1 MTAGMSQAR
10 ERGAPHVMRRGLL
23 RALAVAGAF
32 TLGLVGMAPAAVAA
46 DDVQSKQWYLNAMN
60 AEEIWKSATGEG
72 IKVAV
77 IDSGV
82 NPSTPSLKGQV
93 LKGFDATESDG
104 EATDDYDGHGT
115 TMAELI
121 AGTGEGGGLRG
132 LAPGAKIIPMR
143 ISNTELQNKKNVNA
157 QDSEDAIR
165 AAADSDAQIINMSVS
180 SDFASMAESDAVK
193 YAQSKGKLFFAG
205 VGNKAKKGNKKQYP
219 ASYAQVV
226 GVAATDSEGR
236 VADYSQYGD
245 FVDIAAPGSDVPRWC
260 DESFKSYCFGSSG
273 TSVATAIA
281 SASAA
286 LIWSA
291 NPDWTANQVL
301 RVMFESAG
309 RSEDAKPGT
318 LSSFLG
324 HGIVRPGAHI
334 NRGVGK
340 PGDPNL
346 SPLTNERTPGSPG
359 APGSSES
366 SASSEPSG
374 SASAPASGASNAPGD
389 GDGDGDKAVAAGA
402 GKSTEDDS
410 QLGLI
415 LGGAAVVVVLAGG
428 AFFILRKR
436 RAA

>member
-1 MTAGMSQAR
+1 MTAGMSRAK
-10 ERGAPHVMRRGLL
+10 ERGALHTLRRGLL
-23 RALAVAGAF
+23 CTLAAVGVGI
-32 TLGLVGMAPAAVAA
+32 LGITSMAPAAVAA
-46 DDVQSKQWYLNAMN
+46 DGVRSKQWYLDAMN
-60 AEEIWKSATGEG
+60 ATTVWEKTTGSG
-72 IKVAV
+72 ISVAV
-77 IDSGV
+77 IDGGV
-82 NPSTPSLKGQV
+82 NPSTPALKGQV
-93 LKGFDATESDG
+93 LPGVDVSGIAGDE
-104 EATDDYDGHGT
+104 TDDYDGHGT
-115 TMAELI
+115 TIAELI
-121 AGTGEGGGLRG
+121 AGTGKGGGIQG
-132 LAPGAKIIPMR
+132 LAPGAKIIPIRTLVEEMR
-143 ISNTELQNKKNVNA
+143 EKEAPDRLHTVDK
-157 QDSEDAIR
+157 AIR
-165 AAADSDAQIINMSVS
+165 AAVDSEAKIINISLGQEGW
-180 SDFASMAESDAVK
+180 DNDTKDAVE
-193 YAQSKGKLFFAG
+193 YAASKGKLMFAG
-205 VGNKAKKGNKKQYP
+205 VGNDAEDLNNVDYP
-219 ASYAQVV
+219 AAYPDVV
-226 GVAATDSEGR
+226 GVAATDAAGKAGKFSEH
-236 VADYSQYGD
+236 GD
-245 FVDIAAPGSDVPRWC
+245 EVHLAAPGVDIPTWC
-260 DESFKSYCFGSSG
+260 DETFKQYCDGQG
-273 TSVATAIA
+273 TSQATAIA

-309 RSEDAKPGT
+309 RSEDAKPGS
-318 LSSFLG
+318 LSSYLG

-389 GDGDGDKAVAAGA
+389 GEGDKAVTAGA
-402 GKSTEDDS
+402 SKSTEDDS

-428 AFFILRKR
+428 AFFFLRKR

>member
-1 MTAGMSQAR
+1 MTAGMSPAWKH
-10 ERGAPHVMRRGLL
+10 GAPDVLRRGLL
-23 RALAVAGAF
+23 RTLAVVGVCTLGIAGA
-32 TLGLVGMAPAAVAA
+32 APAAIAA
-46 DDVQSKQWYLNAMN
+46 EDVQSKQWYLDAMN
-60 AEEIWKSATGEG
+60 AEEIWKSATGSG

-77 IDSGV
+77 IDTGV

-93 LKGFDATESDG
+93 LEGLDATGTPG
-104 EATDDYDGHGT
+104 EATDDYSGHGT

-121 AGTGEGGGLRG
+121 AGTGKGGGLQG
-132 LAPGAKIIPMR
+132 LAPSAKIIPMR
-143 ISNTELQNKKNVNA
+143 ITNTEMQNNQAVNA
-157 QDSEDAIR
+157 HDAEDAIR
-165 AAADSDAQIINMSVS
+165 AAADSDAQIINMSFGS
-180 SDFASMAESDAVK
+180 AFFSPEEKEAVK
-193 YAQSKGKLFFAG
+193 YAESKGKLFFAS
-205 VGNKAKKGNKKQYP
+205 VGNSGAEKNKKEYP
-219 ASYAQVV
+219 ASYPQVV

-236 VADYSQYGD
+236 VADYSQHGD
-245 FVDIAAPGSDVPRWC
+245 FVDIAAPGNDIPRWC
-260 DESFKSYCFGSSG
+260 DENFTSYCDGDGG
-273 TSVATAIA
+273 TSAASAIA

-309 RSEDAKPGT
+309 RSEDSKPGT
-318 LSSFLG
+318 VSNYIG

-346 SPLTNERTPGSPG
+346 SPLTNERTPGAPG

-366 SASSEPSG
+366 SASSPPSG
-374 SASAPASGASNAPGD
+374 SASPPASGASDAPE
-389 GDGDGDKAVAAGA
+389 GDKAVAVGTS
-402 GKSTEDDS
+402 KSTGDDS